1 MKTLGQLWVL
11 RRFKKIIPIL
21 EDVINYLNPKLYTNY
36 KSYEYDVFDETIS
49 ILNNGDDNF
58 DSNTFNDKYSS
69 VISTMEDIFGNQIKN
84 HFTSELSDEKESI
97 NEASNNM
104 EKLVK
109 HWERQIEKGK
119 KIRFDHDDLEFWGIV
134 KRPDKFWAQRSFQEL
149 VGGEEFAKK
158 FIKSLISKT
167 FSTKDFEDKSGGYN
181 FEWYID
187 HITYQDFDF
196 KLYGKAL
203 TGGSVNLIDGR
214 HLSLNEALEDDEIGY
229 EIQEEV
235 NSVVE
240 DCMNEIIT
248 PVTGENV
255 TVQLILI
262 PEE

>member
-49 ILNNGDDNF
+49 ILNKGDDNF
-58 DSNTFNDKYSS
+58 DFNSFNDKYSS
-69 VISTMEDIFGNQIKN
+69 VISTMEDIFGNQIKD

-97 NEASNNM
+97 NEESNNIK
-104 EKLVK
+104 KLVK
-109 HWERQIEKGK
+109 YWERQIEKGK
-119 KIRFDHDDLEFWGIV
+119 KIRFDHDDLELWGIV
-134 KRPDKFWAQRSFQEL
+134 KRPDKFWAQRSFQDL

-187 HITYQDFDF
+187 HIAYQDFDF

-248 PVTGENV
+248 PATGENV

>member
-1 MKTLGQLWVL
+1 M
-11 RRFKKIIPIL
+11 
-21 EDVINYLNPKLYTNY
+21 YKLYTNY

-49 ILNNGDDNF
+49 ILNKGDDNF
-58 DSNTFNDKYSS
+58 DFNSFNDKYSS
-69 VISTMEDIFGNQIKN
+69 VISTMEDIFGNQIKD

-97 NEASNNM
+97 NEESNNIK
-104 EKLVK
+104 KLVK

-119 KIRFDHDDLEFWGIV
+119 KIRFDHDDLELWGIV
-134 KRPDKFWAQRSFQEL
+134 KRPDKFWAQRSFQDL

-187 HITYQDFDF
+187 HIAYQDFDF

-248 PVTGENV
+248 PATGENV

>member
-49 ILNNGDDNF
+49 ILNKGDDNF
-58 DSNTFNDKYSS
+58 DFNSFNDKYSS
-69 VISTMEDIFGNQIKN
+69 VISTMEDIFGNQIKD

-97 NEASNNM
+97 NEESNNIK
-104 EKLVK
+104 KLVK

-119 KIRFDHDDLEFWGIV
+119 KIRFDHDDLELWGIV
-134 KRPDKFWAQRSFQEL
+134 KRPDKFWAQRSFQDL

-187 HITYQDFDF
+187 HIAYQDFDF

-203 TGGSVNLIDGR
+203 TGGSVNLIYGR
-214 HLSLNEALEDDEIGY
+214 HLSLNEALDEIGY

-248 PVTGENV
+248 PATGENV

>member
-49 ILNNGDDNF
+49 ILNKGDDNF
-58 DSNTFNDKYSS
+58 DFNSFNDKYSS
-69 VISTMEDIFGNQIKN
+69 VISTMEDIFGNQIKD

-97 NEASNNM
+97 NEESNNVK
-104 EKLVK
+104 KLVK

-119 KIRFDHDDLEFWGIV
+119 KIRFDHDDLELWGIV
-134 KRPDKFWAQRSFQEL
+134 KRPDKFWAQRSFQDL

-187 HITYQDFDF
+187 HIAYQDFDF

-248 PVTGENV
+248 PATGENV